1 MPTKKQMANLI
12 RKEDRTP
19 SERRERAR
27 KAGIASGQSRRR
39 LKTFRE
45 LDTEYTTDDE
55 RQKMLDI
62 LKTKAMH
69 GDLKAFEI
77 YRDTVGMKPKDSLEI
92 SGELYNP
99 YATLTDAELK
109 KLAKDG

>member
-1 MPTKKQMANLI
+1 MPTKKQMANL
-12 RKEDRTP
+12 KPFNKLAE
-19 SERRERAR
+19 SEQREIA
-27 KAGIASGQSRRR
+27 KKGAIASAEKRRR

-45 LDTEYTTDDE
+45 LDTEHTTDDE
-55 RQKMLDI
+55 RQKMLDM

-69 GDLKAFEI
+69 GDLRAFEV
-77 YRDTVGMKPKDSLEI
+77 YRDTVGMKPKDTLEV

>member
-1 MPTKKQMANLI
+1 MPTKKQLANLKPV
-12 RKEDRTP
+12 RSK
-19 SERRERAR
+19 SEARERG
-27 KAGIASGQSRRR
+27 KIGGIASGESRRR

-45 LDTEYTTDDE
+45 LDTEHTTDDE
-55 RQKMLDI
+55 RQKMLDM

-69 GDLKAFEI
+69 GDLRAFEV
-77 YRDTVGMKPKDSLEI
+77 YRDTVGMKPKDTLEV

>member
-1 MPTKKQMANLI
+1 MPTKKQMANL
-12 RKEDRTP
+12 KPFDKRTE
-19 SERRERAR
+19 SERRELAK
-27 KAGIASGQSRRR
+27 KAGVASGESRRR

-45 LDTEYTTDDE
+45 LDTEHTTDDE
-55 RQKMLDI
+55 RQKMLDM

-69 GDLKAFEI
+69 GDLRAFEV
-77 YRDTVGMKPKDSLEI
+77 YRDTVGMKPKDTLEV